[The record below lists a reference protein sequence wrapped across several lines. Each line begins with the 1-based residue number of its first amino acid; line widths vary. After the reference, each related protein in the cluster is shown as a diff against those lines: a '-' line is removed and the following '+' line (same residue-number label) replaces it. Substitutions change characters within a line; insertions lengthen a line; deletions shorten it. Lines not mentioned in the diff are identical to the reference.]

1 MLRSPK
7 FVWATCFATLI
18 LTTFFVIYT
27 STQSMSVQLRFSIT
41 PAPPKAAANI
51 VASKEEKFIS
61 FLPHSGLHNQRI
73 GLINAMILA
82 KSLDRTLILPEM
94 NIGNAIW
101 WRPTPLADYR
111 LGECPSIKQRSNP
124 KCHDFTKY
132 VPISVESIFDLS
144 AAHSVGIR
152 TVQRSSMSQDYFKN
166 VYQAQEEDIYR
177 IQDSDRYSYRI
188 YDSKDNDESIRTFR
202 YRIDMDDLRERD
214 EKFMLFGSLHYT
226 LRLAMQDPNM
236 VWLAKYLREETSIS
250 HPLVIKQALSVLP
263 LLGGPDK
270 FIGVHL
276 RQGDGFFKKL
286 MDETVDTLRATL
298 EQSILEPESIIE
310 QQLIGTPVVTRSL
323 TTEEEDKLIA
333 LKQVDEANPID
344 KILLLNKCVHWHSED
359 NHPRLRL
366 IFMATD
372 TRQPR
377 TTLKELYDEF
387 PCIFTLS
394 DFPNVIE
401 STLTSGPMLTGN
413 KEVDEEFIQLGSRIS
428 PLLLPMIDAEIAS
441 HGSSFIGTR
450 KSTFSQYINHRYS
463 RFQTMYHP
471 TEQPLSLPL

>member
-7 FVWATCFATLI
+7 FVWVTCFATLI

-27 STQSMSVQLRFSIT
+27 STQSMSVQLRLSIT
-41 PAPPKAAANI
+41 PAAPKPATIAS
-51 VASKEEKFIS
+51 SKEEKFVT

-82 KSLDRTLILPEM
+82 KSLDRTLLLPEI

-101 WRPTPLADYR
+101 WKPSQLAEFR
-111 LGECPSIKQRSNP
+111 LAECPSIKQRNNP

-132 VPISVESIFDLS
+132 VPVTVESIFDLS
-144 AAHSVGIR
+144 AAHSAGIR
-152 TVQRSSMSQDYFKN
+152 TIQRSSMSPDYFKD
-166 VYQAQEEDIYR
+166 VYRAQEEDIYR
-177 IQDSDRYSYRI
+177 IEDNDRYSYRI

-214 EKFMLFGSLHYT
+214 EKFIVFGSLHYT
-226 LRLAMQDPNM
+226 LRLAMQDPKL
-236 VWLAKYLREETSIS
+236 VWLVNYLREETSIS

-286 MDETVDTLRATL
+286 MDETVETLRATL
-298 EQSILEPESIIE
+298 ERSALEPDLVVEE
-310 QQLIGTPVVTRSL
+310 QQLITVPTITRPL
-323 TTEEEDKLIA
+323 TIEEEDKLIA
-333 LKQVDEANPID
+333 LKLIDEANPID
-344 KILLLNKCVHWHSED
+344 KSFLLNKCVQWQSEE

-394 DFPNVIE
+394 DFPDIIE
-401 STLTSGPMLTGN
+401 STLTMGPMLTGN
-413 KEVDEEFIQLGSRIS
+413 KEIDEEFIQLGSRIS

-441 HGSSFIGTR
+441 HGSRFIGTR
-450 KSTFSQYINHRYS
+450 KSTFSQYINHRYN
-463 RFQTMYHP
+463 RFRTMYHP
-471 TEQPLSLPL
+471 STPSSLL

>member
-7 FVWATCFATLI
+7 FVWATCFVTLV

-27 STQSMSVQLRFSIT
+27 SSQSMSVQLRFSIT
-41 PAPPKAAANI
+41 PATSKTSNI
-51 VASKEEKFIS
+51 VNSKEEKFIT

-82 KSLDRTLILPEM
+82 KSLDRTLILPDM

-111 LGECPSIKQRSNP
+111 LSECPSIKQRSNP

-132 VPISVESIFDLS
+132 VPVSVESIFDLS
-144 AAHSVGIR
+144 AAHSAGIR
-152 TVQRSSMSQDYFKN
+152 TIQRSSMSQDYFKDVFN
-166 VYQAQEEDIYR
+166 AQEEDIYR

-188 YDSKDNDESIRTFR
+188 YDSKDNQESIRTFR
-202 YRIDMDDLRERD
+202 YRIDMDDLRQRD

-226 LRLAMQDPNM
+226 LRLAMQDPKL
-236 VWLAKYLREETSIS
+236 VWLANYLREETSIS

-276 RQGDGFFKKL
+276 RQGDGFFRKL
-286 MDETVDTLRATL
+286 MDETVNTLRATL
-298 EQSILEPESIIE
+298 EQSILEPGTIVE
-310 QQLIGTPVVTRSL
+310 QQLIEVPTLSRPL
-323 TTEEEDKLIA
+323 TADEENKLIA
-333 LKQVDEANPID
+333 LKQIDEVNPID
-344 KILLLNKCVHWHSED
+344 KIPLLNKCVHWHSED

-394 DFPNVIE
+394 DFPDVIE
-401 STLTSGPMLTGN
+401 STLTMGPMLTGN
-413 KEVDEEFIQLGSRIS
+413 KQIDEEFVQLGSRIS
-428 PLLLPMIDAEIAS
+428 SLLLPMIDAEIAS

-450 KSTFSQYINHRYS
+450 KSTFSQYINHRYN

-471 TEQPLSLPL
+471 TVPSSSTPL